1 MPPARTN
8 APARSG
14 HWQAAGESRREISLC
29 PLLRM
34 LRFHDRPSQSNRWL
48 LCLCSP
54 WSHPLTHAGSEKLFQ
69 HAKLAE
75 NSRNN

>member
-1 MPPARTN
+1 MPPEMTSS
-8 APARSG
+8 PAGSG
-14 HWQAAGESRREISLC
+14 DGQALWPEPRAGFPL

-34 LRFHDRPSQSNRWL
+34 LRFHDRPSRSNRWL
-48 LCLCSP
+48 LCLGSP